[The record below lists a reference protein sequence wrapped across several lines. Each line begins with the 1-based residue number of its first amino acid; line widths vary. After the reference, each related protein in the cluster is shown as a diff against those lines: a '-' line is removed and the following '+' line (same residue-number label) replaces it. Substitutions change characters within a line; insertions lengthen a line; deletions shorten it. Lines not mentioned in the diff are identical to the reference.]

1 MHSLGDEYTPAE
13 ARMIRIFDRLRQRIG
28 EIIMTSADNTV
39 NQVNDQLAKAKGE
52 IDSLLASE
60 SAKAVSQENLDKLQ
74 SISQALDDIVP
85 DQPAPGG
92 DGGETPEQPAE
103 PAQPVDPEQ
112 PQQ

>member
-92 DGGETPEQPAE
+92 DTGDGSETPV
-103 PAQPVDPEQ
+103 QPVDPEQ

>member
-1 MHSLGDEYTPAE
+1 
-13 ARMIRIFDRLRQRIG
+13 
-28 EIIMTSADNTV
+28 MTSADNTV